1 MQGLLPTL
9 LLQRNEEVRER
20 WQNKIRYLLVDEYQ
34 DTNTSQY
41 EMVKLLVG
49 QRARFTV
56 VGDDDQSIYSWRGA
70 RPQNL
75 VLLSQD
81 FPALRVSIKAQ
92 MQDKLARR
100 TGDMQS
106 NLAGAFALSI
116 ANNFVGSGVDAMVT
130 PLGIGALLQ
139 GRSLWKKTLGETADG
154 DSYSKAVP
162 VDPLKQA
169 VRRYESPSRFTATV
183 LDEDGKPMV
192 FVFKRNGLRW
202 KLADIRLPV

>member
-1 MQGLLPTL
+1 MKKWIALIVVVLLALGTYVIAGPYL
-9 LLQRNEEVRER
+9 AING
-20 WQNKIRYLLVDEYQ
+20 IRTALIEQ
-34 DTNTSQY
+34 DTGRL
-41 EMVKLLVG
+41 ERHV
-49 QRARFTV
+49 
-56 VGDDDQSIYSWRGA
+56 
-70 RPQNL
+70 
-75 VLLSQD
+75 D

-139 GRSLWKKTLGETADG
+139 GRSLWKKSLGETVDG

-169 VRRYESPSRFTATV
+169 VRRYESSSRFTATV

-202 KLADIRLPV
+202 KLADIRLPI

>member
-1 MQGLLPTL
+1 MKKWIALIVVVLLALGAYVIAGPYL
-9 LLQRNEEVRER
+9 AING
-20 WQNKIRYLLVDEYQ
+20 IRTALAEQ
-34 DTNTSQY
+34 DTG
-41 EMVKLLVG
+41 KLERHV
-49 QRARFTV
+49 
-56 VGDDDQSIYSWRGA
+56 
-70 RPQNL
+70 
-75 VLLSQD
+75 D

-116 ANNFVGSGVDAMVT
+116 ANNFVGSGVDAVVT

-139 GRSLWKKTLGETADG
+139 GRSLWKKSLGETMDG
-154 DSYSKAVP
+154 DAYGKAIP
-162 VDPLKQA
+162 MDPLKQA
-169 VRRYESPSRFTATV
+169 VRRYESPSRFTATA

-192 FVFKRNGLRW
+192 FVFTRHGLRW